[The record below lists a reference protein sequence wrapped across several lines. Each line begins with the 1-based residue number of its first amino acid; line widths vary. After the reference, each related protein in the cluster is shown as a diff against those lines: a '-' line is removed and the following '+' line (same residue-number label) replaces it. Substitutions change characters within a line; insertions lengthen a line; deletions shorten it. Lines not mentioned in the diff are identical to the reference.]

1 MAVNWHRAQALLEEG
16 LRKAR
21 DERDVWLMAQCGGDT
36 ELHRCVTSL
45 LARRDSADPPSDAL
59 LPSTRGHSHSDS
71 PAPSSS
77 VEASD
82 RTLQPG
88 SVIGGY
94 RLDLM
99 VGEGGMGVV
108 YRAHRLADGEVVAIK
123 FIRPD
128 VTTPERIA
136 RFAREQRVL
145 RRFEHSNIARLL
157 DADLTTSPP
166 YLVMEFVDGLPIT
179 HHCREHRLGLVARLR
194 LVITVCQ
201 VVGKAHAEDIVHRDL
216 KPANILVTHAG
227 EVKLLDFGIAKYVD
241 STTPPTTGRPLL
253 TPGYASPEQLQNL
266 PVTPA
271 SDVYSLGVTIYQL
284 LTGALPDHHLG
295 PPRVS
300 HHSTLRDAR
309 IRAGDLDA
317 VVAKA
322 LCRRI
327 VDGRYTTTDELVQD
341 LAACLERRR
350 PSARAWFRRVRMR
363 SVTTVVLVLVVIAMA
378 MPVVYAAWAW
388 ATREPFTFRPREN
401 LGRPRV
407 AVIDQGAERS
417 ELRWTSTALAQLIG
431 ADLLAGSYVQ
441 LIGDA
446 EGDRLR
452 RELTLPESTSLPA
465 DLAARVQS
473 VLGAD
478 LLMLVRVVSAGG
490 PSRLRVMVVL
500 QGEGSGEPLLLDEI
514 GEIGGLHALAATL
527 SARVRT
533 ALLLS
538 SQLGSEMAEIRA
550 LMPSD
555 LEVLRLYAEALQHL
569 RDFQASEARTLLEE
583 AVKRAPD
590 EPLLHS
596 ALSDA
601 WLRLGHTRKAAASA
615 CRAREL
621 ATAVPRE
628 LRLRLD
634 AQCESHGKNWE
645 KAVDAYRS
653 LWQFFPQTIDY
664 GLALAQVQSTH
675 DVQGAIATIARLRA
689 LPPPLNDDVRIDL
702 AESTLLPEAAEKA
715 KAARRAAEKAAARG
729 QTAVRAQALRMLCG
743 ALATSADAS
752 KATEAVSLCDEA
764 VAVARASNDANILAS
779 ALNNAGLAYQLAGDS
794 SKALASYEEAIK
806 VGPGE
811 NQDLQARL
819 LANAGNIESDLGRRD
834 AAEQRYERSAALF
847 RSLENEPYAATVDS
861 WRALLLQQAGH
872 LARAAQLMAAVCDAP
887 PPRDEPQARSC
898 QGNRAGVYFEQGRTK
913 DAAAAMAAVIERFRE
928 SKDKSYLYFVASLAI
943 VDISRARFDGVRQR
957 LRGVLVE
964 GNPSDDASLIAH
976 QAFGNLALVQG
987 NVDEAAREYR
997 HVVVDAQRSSKPLAV
1012 AEGTLGMAQ
1021 AALVRGDYG
1030 SAAQHARDAADQ
1042 ACKVGIV
1049 STCALSL
1056 LVEGESFLASG
1067 DTSQAQARL
1076 DRATKQ
1082 AADVEHHDVRTALA
1096 RFAAHLQ
1103 AIRGDVEA
1111 ARTKLRAVAEWE
1123 WRADRVVAALE
1134 TELLLAE
1141 ISWRHRAGGADQL
1154 DRVAQ
1159 RARRLGVAGIARRAE
1174 RILAS
1179 LR

>member
-1 MAVNWHRAQALLEEG
+1 MAVNWHRAQALLEEE
-16 LRKAR
+16 LTKAR
-21 DERDVWLMAQCGGDT
+21 EERDAWLTAQCGGDT

-45 LARRDSADPPSDAL
+45 LARRESADPPSDAL
-59 LPSTRGHSHSDS
+59 LPSTRSQSHSDS

-82 RTLQPG
+82 RALSPG
-88 SVIGGY
+88 SLIGGY

-108 YRAHRLADGEVVAIK
+108 YRAHRLADGERVAIK
-123 FIRPD
+123 FIRPG
-128 VTTPERIA
+128 VITPERIA
-136 RFAREQRVL
+136 RFTREQKVL
-145 RRFEHSNIARLL
+145 RKFEHSNIARLL
-157 DADLTTSPP
+157 DADLTTSLP

-179 HHCREHRLGLVARLR
+179 HHCREHRLGLAARLR
-194 LVITVCQ
+194 LVIKVCH
-201 VVGKAHAEDIVHRDL
+201 VVGDAHAEKIVHRDL

-227 EVKLLDFGIAKYVD
+227 EVKLLDFGIAKDVD
-241 STTPPTTGRPLL
+241 TATPPTAGQPLL
-253 TPGYASPEQLQNL
+253 TPEYASPEQLQNL
-266 PVTPA
+266 PVTAA
-271 SDVYSLGVTIYQL
+271 SDVYSLGVIIYQL
-284 LTGALPDHHLG
+284 LTGVLPDHRD

-300 HHSTLRDAR
+300 HHSALRDAG

-322 LCRRI
+322 LCRRLA
-327 VDGRYTTTDELVQD
+327 DGRYATTDELVQD
-341 LAACLERRR
+341 LEACLERRR
-350 PSARAWFRRVRMR
+350 PGARAWFRRVRMR
-363 SVTTVVLVLVVIAMA
+363 SVTTVILVLVVIAMA

-388 ATREPFTFRPREN
+388 ATREPFTFRLREN

-417 ELRWTSTALAQLIG
+417 ELRWASTAIAQLIV

-446 EGDRLR
+446 EVDRFR

-465 DLAARVQS
+465 NLAARVQS

-500 QGEGSGEPLLLDEI
+500 QGEGSGEPLLLDEV
-514 GEIGGLHALAATL
+514 GEIGGLHALAAAL
-527 SARVRT
+527 SARVRK

-538 SQLGSEMAEIRA
+538 PELESEMAEIRA
-550 LMPSD
+550 LMPGD
-555 LEVLRLYAEALQHL
+555 VEVLRLYAEALQHL
-569 RDFQASEARTLLEE
+569 RDFQATEARTLLEE

-615 CRAREL
+615 CRARDL

-634 AQCESHGKNWE
+634 AQCESHGGSWE
-645 KAVDAYRS
+645 KAVDGYRS
-653 LWQFFPQTIDY
+653 LWQFFPQTIEY

-675 DVQGAIATIARLRA
+675 HVQGAIATIARLRA

-715 KAARRAAEKAAARG
+715 KAARRAAEKAATRG

-743 ALATSADAS
+743 ALATSADPS
-752 KATEAVSLCDEA
+752 KAAEAVSLCDEA
-764 VAVARASNDANILAS
+764 VAVARASSDANILAS
-779 ALNNAGLAYQLAGDS
+779 ALNNGGLAYQLAGDS
-794 SKALASYEEAIK
+794 LKALASYEEAIK

-811 NQDLQARL
+811 NQDLQAKL

-834 AAEQRYERSAALF
+834 AAERRYERSAALF

-887 PPRDEPQARSC
+887 QPRDEPQARSC
-898 QGNRAGVYFEQGRTK
+898 QGNRAGVYFEQGRTEE
-913 DAAAAMAAVIERFRE
+913 AAAAMAAVIDRFRE

-943 VDISRARFDGVRQR
+943 VDISRASFDGVRQR

-976 QAFGNLALVQG
+976 QAFGNLALAQG
-987 NVDEAAREYR
+987 NVDEADHEYR
-997 HVVVDAQRSSKPLAV
+997 RVVVDAQRSSKPLAV
-1012 AEGTLGMAQ
+1012 ADGTFGMAQ

-1082 AADVEHHDVRTALA
+1082 AADAEHHDVRTALA

-1111 ARTKLRAVAEWE
+1111 ARTKLRAVAERE

-1141 ISWRHRAGGADQL
+1141 ISWRHRAGGGDQL
-1154 DRVAQ
+1154 NRVGQ
-1159 RARRLGVAGIARRAE
+1159 RAHRLGVAGIARRAE
-1174 RILAS
+1174 RLLAS